1 MDWPPSVTRLGP
13 VEFYAVATA
22 CSVCAGAII
31 APGNRFVAADFAACM
46 DVMLGLRGLDANLIS
61 CGVTDGGVVWRG
73 ICKSLLLHVQQP
85 LLDFFSLG
93 LLTKDMVFEL
103 LYGMG

>member
-22 CSVCAGAII
+22 CSVCTGAII
-31 APGNRFVAADFAACM
+31 APGSRFVAADFAACM